1 MASLTAQSL
10 DIIVENAGGVL
21 EIINSISASSKEQ
34 AEAITQ
40 ISTGLSQISQIAQNN
55 SIVSEETAA
64 ASQELNSQAELLKQ
78 LVAYFKL

>member
-1 MASLTAQSL
+1 M
-10 DIIVENAGGVL
+10 ENAGGVL

>member
-1 MASLTAQSL
+1 
-10 DIIVENAGGVL
+10 VENAGGVL